1 VSSTVLPFP
10 DAARRRPLDLRAR
23 AMREP
28 EAADGRDP
36 LENVVSLF
44 GFKLRK
50 GKVDFEPT
58 PGGEAA

>member
-1 VSSTVLPFP
+1 MSSTVLPFP
-10 DAARRRPLDLRAR
+10 DARRRRPLELIAR
-23 AMREP
+23 ASREP
-28 EAADGRDP
+28 EAAESRDP